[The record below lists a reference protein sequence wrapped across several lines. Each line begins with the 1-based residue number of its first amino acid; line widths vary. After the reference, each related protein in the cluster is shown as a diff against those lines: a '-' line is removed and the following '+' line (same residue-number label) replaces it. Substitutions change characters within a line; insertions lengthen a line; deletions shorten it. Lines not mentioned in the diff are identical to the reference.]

1 MADEHVPLDAEIR
14 RLISVAGPMPVAQY
28 MTLSLTHPEHGYY
41 MRQDPFGTRGD
52 FTTAPEISQMFGEL
66 IGLWAAAAFKLMGSP
81 DTVRLIELGPG
92 RGTMMVDALRAAKSA
107 PAFRRAISVHLVEI
121 SPALERVQQ
130 RTLSGLDVPI
140 VWYKALTDVPEGPAI
155 IVANEF
161 FDALPVHQ
169 AIKRTDG
176 WHERVIEVD
185 GGGKLVFGLAYDA
198 LPHFEQILPRQVREA
213 PVGALYEW
221 RADHTILE
229 VSRRVVRDGVIA
241 LIVDYGQTQAYVGD
255 TLQAVRNH
263 AFADPLAAPGTA
275 DLTSHVD
282 FQALAETA
290 ESMGAAVHGPVA
302 QGMFL
307 RRLGIDAR
315 TAALRN
321 TAPKEKL
328 ADLEAAYARLTGG
341 GPSGMGE
348 LFKVMALTQP
358 KLGPVPGLEG

>member
-1 MADEHVPLDAEIR
+1 
-14 RLISVAGPMPVAQY
+14 
-28 MTLSLTHPEHGYY
+28 
-41 MRQDPFGTRGD
+41 
-52 FTTAPEISQMFGEL
+52 
-66 IGLWAAAAFKLMGSP
+66 
-81 DTVRLIELGPG
+81 
-92 RGTMMVDALRAAKSA
+92 MMVDALRAAKSA

-140 VWYKALTDVPEGPAI
+140 VWHKSLTDVPEGPSI
-155 IVANEF
+155 ILANEF

-185 GGGKLVFGLAYDA
+185 GDGKLVFGLAYDA
-198 LPHFEQILPRQVREA
+198 VPHFERVLPRQVREA
-213 PVGALYEW
+213 PIGSLYEW

-229 VSRRVVRDGVIA
+229 VSRRAVRDGGAA
-241 LIVDYGQTQAYVGD
+241 LIIDYGQTQSYVGD

-263 AFADPLAAPGTA
+263 NFADPLTGPGSA
-275 DLTSHVD
+275 DMTSHVD

-290 ESMGAAVHGPVA
+290 ESMGAKVHGPVA
-302 QGMFL
+302 QGVFL
-307 RRLGIDAR
+307 RRLGVDAR

-341 GPSGMGE
+341 GPAGMGE
-348 LFKVMALTQP
+348 LFKVMAVTHP
-358 KLGPVPGLEG
+358 KVAPVPGLER